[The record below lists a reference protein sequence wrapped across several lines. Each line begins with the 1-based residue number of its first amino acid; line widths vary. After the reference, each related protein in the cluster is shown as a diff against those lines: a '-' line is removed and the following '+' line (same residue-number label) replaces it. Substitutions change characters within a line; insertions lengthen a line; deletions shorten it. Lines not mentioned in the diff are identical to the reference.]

1 MARKIDISFKNTTKE
16 NEMYEYFSKLEDR
29 SAEIKQILYMWYKK
43 NKKGGG
49 KEETSKE
56 LGVDITNF

>member
-16 NEMYEYFSKLEDR
+16 KEMYEYFANLEDR
-29 SAEIKQILYMWYKK
+29 SAEIKQILDMWYKK

>member
-16 NEMYEYFSKLEDR
+16 KEMYEYFANLEDT

>member
-16 NEMYEYFSKLEDR
+16 NEMYEYFANLEDR

-49 KEETSKE
+49 KIISRRVGEWFD
-56 LGVDITNF
+56 V

>member
-16 NEMYEYFSKLEDR
+16 NEMYEYFANLEDR

>member
-1 MARKIDISFKNTTKE
+1 
-16 NEMYEYFSKLEDR
+16 MYEYFANLEDR

>member
-29 SAEIKQILYMWYKK
+29 SAEIKQILYMWYNRKRLLA
-43 NKKGGG
+43 
-49 KEETSKE
+49 EPITS
-56 LGVDITNF
+56 IIS

>member
-16 NEMYEYFSKLEDR
+16 KEMYEYFANLEDR

-43 NKKGGG
+43 NKKEGG

>member
-49 KEETSKE
+49 KEETTKE